1 VAFERETKKLLPF
14 QVLST
19 RSRKSVKIEDIKVT
33 ICLFAFDIIYLDGE
47 ILIKEPFMKRREKL
61 YNSFKEIEGFFQFV
75 THKDLSEPEEILPFL
90 NEAVES
96 NCEGLMLKTL
106 DIDATYQVAK
116 RTFQWLKVKKD
127 YIEGM
132 GDTLDLVPIGAWLG
146 RGKRTG
152 VYGGFL
158 LAVYDEESECYQSI
172 CKIGSGFTDQL
183 LTEIT
188 QQLQK
193 TEIPKPKS
201 YYQYSDA
208 KKEIPDVW
216 LEPTVVWEVKAAD
229 LSLSPVH
236 QAAIGLVVENKG
248 IALRFPRIVRVRD
261 DKTPEQAT
269 TPHQVM
275 ELYNYQKKNK
285 KVLEED
291 VKEEVLEEENN
302 D

>member
-1 VAFERETKKLLPF
+1 
-14 QVLST
+14 
-19 RSRKSVKIEDIKVT
+19 
-33 ICLFAFDIIYLDGE
+33 LDGE
-47 ILIKEPFMKRREKL
+47 ILIKEPFISRREKL

-90 NEAVES
+90 NESVE
-96 NCEGLMLKTL
+96 NDCEGLMLKTL
-106 DIDATYQVAK
+106 DVDATYQVAK

-132 GDTLDLVPIGAWLG
+132 GDTLDLVPIGAWSG
-146 RGKRTG
+146 KGKRTG

-158 LAVYDEESECYQSI
+158 LAVYDEDSECYQSI
-172 CKIGSGFTDQL
+172 CKIGSGFTDQFL
-183 LTEIT
+183 SEIT
-188 QQLQK
+188 EQLKK

-248 IALRFPRIVRVRD
+248 IALRFPRLVRKRD

-269 TPHQVM
+269 SPHQVV
-275 ELYNYQKKNK
+275 EFYTLQKKNK
-285 KVLEED
+285 KVLEDD
-291 VKEEVLEEENN
+291 VKEDEDDVKEDGVREGDNKLRQASIIRGT
-302 D
+302 